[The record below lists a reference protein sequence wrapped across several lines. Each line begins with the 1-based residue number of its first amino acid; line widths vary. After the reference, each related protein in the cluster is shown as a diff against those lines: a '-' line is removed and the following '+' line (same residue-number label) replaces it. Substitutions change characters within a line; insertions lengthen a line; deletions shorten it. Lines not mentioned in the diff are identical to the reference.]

1 MIQCISKN
9 LSDPYVNMLAAGS
22 NLPLYDYES
31 IPHSGDILIR
41 GITKSNLIKDCWKN
55 HRTFYYM
62 DSGYFGNYPNPQN
75 PLGYKLYHRI
85 VKNNLQHTELLERP
99 SDRWDKLGIN
109 INPRKTG
116 RFVVLVAPSEKP
128 CKFYGIDLETWIS
141 NTVSLIEQNTDRPII
156 IRRKG
161 SRRDRLQNS
170 IYSDLEN
177 AHAVV
182 TYNSIAAVE
191 CILEGIPAITLAPT
205 AADPVSEKNITNIE
219 TPYMPDI
226 DLVHRWAFGLA
237 YGQYHIDE
245 LKDGSAYKLLYE
257 YS

>member
-1 MIQCISKN
+1 
-9 LSDPYVNMLAAGS
+9 MLAAGS
-22 NLPLYDYES
+22 NLPLYDYNS
-31 IPHSGDILIR
+31 IPQTGDILIR
-41 GITKSNLIKDCWKN
+41 GITKSNLIRDCWATG
-55 HRTFYYM
+55 RTFYYM

-85 VKNNLQHTELLERP
+85 VKNNLQHTELLDRP
-99 SDRWDKLGIN
+99 SDRWDKLGIK
-109 INPRKTG
+109 INPRKPG
-116 RFVVLVAPSEKP
+116 RFVVLVTPSEKP
-128 CKFYGIDLETWIS
+128 CKFYGIELETWIS

-156 IRRKG
+156 LRRKG

-182 TYNSIAAVE
+182 TYNSVAAVE

-205 AADPVSEKNITNIE
+205 AADPVSEKNIANIE

-226 DLVHRWAFGLA
+226 DFVHSWASGLA

-257 YS
+257 HS